1 MELDARVYA
10 ESILDTVQ
18 ESLLILDKDLKV
30 ILANSSFYSTF
41 QVSPEE
47 TENKFIYDIGNS
59 QRDIPRLRELLEE
72 ILPKNSHFKNFEVDH
87 VFPGI
92 GRKVMSLNAC
102 RVYQEGA
109 GTERIL
115 LAIEDITERR
125 GAAE

>member
-1 MELDARVYA
+1 
-10 ESILDTVQ
+10 
-18 ESLLILDKDLKV
+18 LDKDLRV
-30 ILANSSFYSTF
+30 ISANSSFYSAF

-47 TENKFIYDIGNS
+47 TENKLVYDIGSS
-59 QRDIPRLRELLEE
+59 QWAIPQLRKLLEE
-72 ILPKNSHFKNFEVDH
+72 ILTRNTHFKNFEVDH

-125 GAAE
+125 VAAE